1 MLNRFFGNNTHTY
14 LHVLGISGI
23 AFALPWSKVMMS
35 ISVMFIVLNLILEG
49 KYRSYWEHFKSN
61 RIFWLVVVIY
71 GLNIVG
77 ILWSSNTEEALH
89 TIKQQLPFIAIPT
102 VLVAKPI
109 SFKKHLDIIF
119 MSFLGVMLITSVY
132 NFLSYQHI
140 IGNHFYNDIR
150 GMSLTSSH
158 IRYGLLISMAGA
170 ITLVCS
176 EENRKRILPCMIL
189 LAWFAFYTF
198 YSQVISGVI
207 SFVAVISVYPF
218 YHLWFKSKKFAL
230 AFGFGLIAIAIIPM
244 IWLFTPL
251 KADPADYPSLPKT
264 TAQGNPYK
272 HNFDFV
278 DSETKEPVLIYLSE
292 HELEEE
298 WKKRSDVPY
307 NGSTIQGDVLSHT
320 LIRYLASKQLPR
332 DAEGVRQLTKKDI
345 ENIEF
350 GRSSIHYSGLMP
362 RMHALRFELNYGENP
377 NGHSL
382 LQRFEYWKAGLALAT
397 SHWLIGVGSGDV
409 QDEFNDHY
417 EASDSPLT
425 LENRRRAH
433 NQFLTFSITF
443 GILGLALFVAL
454 LILFIRFNFQQRS
467 VLGLLFI
474 AIATASFF
482 MEDTLETQTGVTFF
496 ALFLGLFMA
505 PKNEKLETKPVD

>member
-1 MLNRFFGNNTHTY
+1 
-14 LHVLGISGI
+14 
-23 AFALPWSKVMMS
+23 MMS
-35 ISVMFIVLNLILEG
+35 ISMMFIVLNLILEG
-49 KYRSYWEHFKSN
+49 NYRAYWENFKSN
-61 RIFWLVVVIY
+61 RVFWLVVAIYTLNVI
-71 GLNIVG
+71 G
-77 ILWSSNTEEALH
+77 ILWSSNTSEALH

-109 SFKKHLDIIF
+109 STKKHLSF
-119 MSFLGVMLITSVY
+119 VFLSFLAVMLFTSVY

-140 IGNHFYNDIR
+140 IGNHAYNDIR

-176 EENRKRILPCMIL
+176 NDNRRLILPCMIFF
-189 LAWFAFYTF
+189 AWFAFYTF

-207 SFVAVISVYPF
+207 SFVAVMSVFPF
-218 YHLWFKSKKFAL
+218 YHLWFKNKKIAI
-230 AFGFGLIAIAIIPM
+230 AFGAGLILIAILPM
-244 IWLFTPL
+244 MWLFTPL
-251 KADPADYPSLPKT
+251 KVDPADYTSLPKK

-278 DSETKEPVLIYLSE
+278 DSETKEPILIYVCES
-292 HELEEE
+292 ELEQE
-298 WKKRSDVPY
+298 WVKRSSVPY
-307 NGSTIQGDVLSHT
+307 TGSTIQGDVLGHT

-332 DAEGVRQLTKKDI
+332 DAEGVRKLTKKDI

-350 GRSSIHYSGLMP
+350 GCSSANCTGLMS
-362 RMHALRFELNYGENP
+362 RMHALRFELNYGKNP

-382 LQRFEYWKAGLALAT
+382 LQRFEYWKAGFALAT
-397 SHWLIGVGSGDV
+397 SNWLIGVGPGDV
-409 QDEFNDHY
+409 QDKFNEHY
-417 EASDSPLT
+417 EASHSPLT

-433 NQFLTFSITF
+433 NQFLTFSISF
-443 GILGLALFVAL
+443 GILGLVLFTAL
-454 LILFIRFNFQQRS
+454 LLLFIRFNFKQKT

-474 AIATASFF
+474 AISIASFF

-496 ALFLGLFMA
+496 ALFLGIFLTPQNQSTEPTVA
-505 PKNEKLETKPVD
+505 D

>member
-1 MLNRFFGNNTHTY
+1 
-14 LHVLGISGI
+14 
-23 AFALPWSKVMMS
+23 MMS
-35 ISVMFIVLNLILEG
+35 ISLMFVVLNLILEG
-49 KYRSYWEHFKSN
+49 NYRAYWNHFKSN
-61 RIFWLVVVIY
+61 RVFWLVVAVY
-71 GLNIVG
+71 ALNIIG
-77 ILWSSNTEEALH
+77 ILWSSNTLEAIH

-109 SFKKHLDIIF
+109 SSKKQLDIVF
-119 MSFLGVMLITSVY
+119 MSFLAVMFITSVY

-176 EENRKRILPCMIL
+176 ENYRKRILPCMIL

-207 SFVAVISVYPF
+207 SFIAVISVYPL
-218 YHLWFKSKKFAL
+218 YHLWFKSKKIAI
-230 AFGFGLIAIAIIPM
+230 AFGIGLILIAIIPM

-251 KADPADYPSLPKT
+251 KVDPADYPSLPKT

-292 HELEEE
+292 RELEEE
-298 WKKRSDVPY
+298 WKQRSDVAY

-332 DAEGVRQLTKKDI
+332 DAEGVRLLTQKDI

-350 GRSSIHYSGLMP
+350 GRSSVHYSGLTA
-362 RMHALRFELNYGENP
+362 RMHSLRFELNYGENP

-397 SHWLIGVGSGDV
+397 SNWLIGVGSGDV
-409 QDEFNDHY
+409 QDEFNHHY
-417 EASDSPLT
+417 EASNSPLT
-425 LENRRRAH
+425 EENRRRAH
-433 NQFLTFSITF
+433 NQFLTFSISF
-443 GILGLALFVAL
+443 GILGLALFIAL
-454 LILFIRFNFQQRS
+454 LILFIRFNFQQKS
-467 VLGLLFI
+467 ILGLLFI
-474 AIATASFF
+474 AIAIASFF

-496 ALFLGLFMA
+496 ALFLGIFLA
-505 PKNEKLETKPVD
+505 PQPEKTEPKTVD